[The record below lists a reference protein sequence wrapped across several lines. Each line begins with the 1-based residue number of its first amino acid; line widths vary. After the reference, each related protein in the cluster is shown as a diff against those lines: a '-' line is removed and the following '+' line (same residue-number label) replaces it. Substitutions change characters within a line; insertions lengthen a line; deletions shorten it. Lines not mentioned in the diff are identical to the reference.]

1 MGGSTKTH
9 GGCCKAD
16 RALSNHVSSL
26 THKAEATSL
35 DGLSVPQS
43 KVSIWSQVVV
53 DIWFVY
59 FSICLFVC
67 LSRPSL
73 FLKSSANSTLTF
85 LENSLTLSSHGLGG
99 AHPTSNLRDGHMT
112 LPKPIISSFPLTRI
126 IGREWASDSMW
137 LVRIRPENFIQVRR
151 ERFLSASMPQS
162 GAKQENAV
170 LRNGEI

>member
-1 MGGSTKTH
+1 MVTSGGGH
-9 GGCCKAD
+9 LVC
-16 RALSNHVSSL
+16 L
-26 THKAEATSL
+26 
-35 DGLSVPQS
+35 
-43 KVSIWSQVVV
+43 
-53 DIWFVY
+53 FVY

-73 FLKSSANSTLTF
+73 FPKSSANSTLIF

-162 GAKQENAV
+162 GAKQENAA